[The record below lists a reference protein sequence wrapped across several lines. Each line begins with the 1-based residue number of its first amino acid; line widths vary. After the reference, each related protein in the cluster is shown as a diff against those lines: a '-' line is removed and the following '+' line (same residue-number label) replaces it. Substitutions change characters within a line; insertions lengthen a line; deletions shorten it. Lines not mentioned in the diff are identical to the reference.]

1 MEKDTA
7 AQAPVL
13 SADPRKALQDMMQT
27 IDTMR
32 AVYEEETSALRI
44 ADLKAFFALQNKK
57 IAAATD
63 YHAGI
68 AELIARKE
76 EILDVHPD
84 LKNIFNRKHAEFSAV
99 AADNID
105 ALSRMRR
112 TVDRLSHRVMQAARD
127 AAVRDSVNYSARGSM
142 NSPRNKP
149 ITMGLNESA

>member
-1 MEKDTA
+1 MEQDTA
-7 AQAPVL
+7 TRTPVL
-13 SADPRKALQDMMQT
+13 SADPHKALQDMMQT

-32 AVYEEETSALRI
+32 SVYEEETQALRV

-68 AELIARKE
+68 AELISRKE

-84 LKNIFNRKHAEFSAV
+84 LKNIFNRKHSEFSAV
-99 AADNID
+99 AADNLD
-105 ALSRMRR
+105 ALTRMRR

-142 NSPRNKP
+142 NNPRNRP